1 VFYSTGIFLFVLT
14 SFLIG
19 LDYIFDL
26 RSGIVLMMIT
36 FIAGMISVG
45 IGILFAL
52 KEITRGHKIIE
63 LEIKA
68 EE

>member
-1 VFYSTGIFLFVLT
+1 MI
-14 SFLIG
+14 
-19 LDYIFDL
+19 
-26 RSGIVLMMIT
+26 IT

-45 IGILFAL
+45 IGILFAF
-52 KEITRGHKIIE
+52 KEITRSHKIIE